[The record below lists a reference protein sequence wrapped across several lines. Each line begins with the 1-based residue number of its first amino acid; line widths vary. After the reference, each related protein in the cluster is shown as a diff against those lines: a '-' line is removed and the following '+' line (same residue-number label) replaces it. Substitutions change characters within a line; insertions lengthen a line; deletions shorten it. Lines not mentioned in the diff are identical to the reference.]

1 MSLPRDKPSSRE
13 FLQSSVIYSAFH
25 ISYLGS
31 PKTSVH
37 QDVFHRRSWLCVREL
52 RRSYGLSPRTW
63 NPLCQVFSS
72 TVFPVLSENPA
83 MLISSTVILQLPRSN
98 GLAVP
103 WIPWHC
109 VSSLPHILRGLCPFY
124 NVRRCLWCSVRSRG
138 ECNSNLWRDTFIDSL
153 TILNLQGTHLDHM
166 IPNSSRHF
174 HGLSRYPQHHFQALS
189 FLFFL
194 FCNPES
200 LVSVSC
206 WNVGLSCLILL
217 RWPQLLWLQ
226 WLSHVQLLWVQWLC
240 HVQLVW
246 VQCLN
251 HIWLVWVQW
260 LGHVHLLWLNWLSY
274 IQLVWVLWLNHVQL
288 LWIQWL
294 GHV

>member
-1 MSLPRDKPSSRE
+1 MSLPRDKQSSRE

-31 PKTSVH
+31 PKTSVY
-37 QDVFHRRSWLCVREL
+37 QDVFHRRSRLCVREL
-52 RRSYGLSPRTW
+52 RLSFGLSPRTW

-72 TVFPVLSENPA
+72 TVFPILSEKPA
-83 MLISSTVILQLPRSN
+83 MLISSTVFLQLFRSN

-109 VSSLPHILRGLCPFY
+109 VSSLPHILRGLSPFY
-124 NVRRCLWCSVRSRG
+124 NVRKCLWCSVRSRG
-138 ECNSNLWRDTFIDSL
+138 DCNSNLWRDTFIDSL
-153 TILNLQGTHLDHM
+153 TILNMQGMHFDPMSLPPLPWPLP
-166 IPNSSRHF
+166 IPPTP
-174 HGLSRYPQHHFQALS
+174 LSGPIFS
-189 FLFFL
+189 FFFFP

-226 WLSHVQLLWVQWLC
+226 WLSHVQLLWAQWLC
-240 HVQLVW
+240 H
-246 VQCLN
+246 
-251 HIWLVWVQW
+251 
-260 LGHVHLLWLNWLSY
+260 
-274 IQLVWVLWLNHVQL
+274 IQLVWVPWLNHVQL
-288 LWIQWL
+288 LWVQWL

>member
-1 MSLPRDKPSSRE
+1 MSLPRDKPSTRE

-31 PKTSVH
+31 PKTSVR
-37 QDVFHRRSWLCVREL
+37 QDVFHRRSRLCVREL

-83 MLISSTVILQLPRSN
+83 VLISSTVILQLPRSN

-153 TILNLQGTHLDHM
+153 TILNLQGMHLDHM
-166 IPNSSRHF
+166 SPNSSRHF
-174 HGLSRYPQHHFQALS
+174 HGLSQYPQHHFQVLS

-206 WNVGLSCLILL
+206 WNVGLFGLTQVTTAALTSVAKPC
-217 RWPQLLWLQ
+217 PA
-226 WLSHVQLLWVQWLC
+226 S
-240 HVQLVW
+240 
-246 VQCLN
+246 
-251 HIWLVWVQW
+251 
-260 LGHVHLLWLNWLSY
+260 LGSMAMPRAAGVSSVSKPHLACVGSMARPRPSAMT
-274 IQLVWVLWLNHVQL
+274 
-288 LWIQWL
+288 
-294 GHV
+294 